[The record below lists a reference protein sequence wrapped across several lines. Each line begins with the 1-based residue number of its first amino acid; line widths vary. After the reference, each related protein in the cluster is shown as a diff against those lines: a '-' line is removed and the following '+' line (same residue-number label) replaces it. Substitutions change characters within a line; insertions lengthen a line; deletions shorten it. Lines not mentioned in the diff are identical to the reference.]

1 MDLYTTLSADAVRYG
16 ACSCRST
23 GQTDGRTPDRYLN
36 VYRIVPALRSAS
48 ITQIR
53 SKTTHVTKQL
63 WDILTDSGDCALQD
77 ILQNKDIHLDGI
89 LIASLVFDLL
99 KVRFSS
105 KLLFLDAVTND
116 QSAPGVETFVDNG
129 GNAVIE
135 KEAGCLRRSRRWSR
149 DDGICVNTYT
159 LGKVTSQSLDRDRAG
174 FKCVEVLGR
183 IIIRGQSK

>member
-1 MDLYTTLSADAVRYG
+1 
-16 ACSCRST
+16 
-23 GQTDGRTPDRYLN
+23 
-36 VYRIVPALRSAS
+36 
-48 ITQIR
+48 
-53 SKTTHVTKQL
+53 L

-99 KVRFSS
+99 KVRFNS

-135 KEAGCLRRSRRWSR
+135 KEAGCLRRSRRLSP

-183 IIIRGQSK
+183 IIIRGQSGGMLVWLSVWSKVQTTL